1 MLLLISIHITDQQ
14 LLSFRGYNISIHN
27 IDSDIDFVED
37 MTQGSY
43 FSLLYENTEE
53 FVDIVAAFFEA
64 GFRNNECC
72 LWGVSGQLDQDS
84 AKEMLKGAGLDVE
97 KYLDNGQLMLTAC
110 NECYIAG
117 EGAVSEMDLNK
128 WEELYNIAIAEGYK
142 GLRIVDKF
150 TIVGDDAWDRFVE
163 YEKKAMDLIKMK
175 GIVAIF
181 AFLLEAR
188 TRSEIIDII
197 GMHDGTIIQQNGRWT
212 LLQSSSSC
220 KTIQKETHLT
230 DDMLENVWTGV
241 WVVDKNDN
249 VVYFNKGMESISG
262 LDRSEVIGK
271 KLASFIPHHKDE
283 GELGFVDI
291 FQIAKD
297 SLRSRN
303 YDIFPFVKP
312 DGQFIY
318 HSGFLLPLTD
328 DEGNYGGMLGTIGKL
343 LEQKVD
349 HRTLKDKFK
358 SIEKQEDIYRKSPVV
373 AFLWSAEEDWPVVF
387 VSENIAQFG
396 YAPDDLTSGNMKYRD
411 MIHPDDLEHVK
422 NDVFQLEVEGKMFFS
437 KEYRILTKSGEVR
450 WVTERSHLIR
460 DESGGPA
467 YYQGIVI
474 DITDRKKAE
483 EAALESEAK
492 YRMIF
497 ENSPFGVFHFDEKGI
512 ITHCNE
518 KFLEIM
524 QLKRKEDV
532 IGFNIIASIVDEDMK
547 KAVSDVFSR
556 KVGHFEGAYHTVTT
570 DITINIKADYSP
582 NIAEDGTFLGGIGV
596 FEDIS
601 ERKLAEDKLQ
611 KSEALLNEVSRIA
624 KIGGWEFDA
633 ATGKGT
639 WTPEIATI
647 HELDPS
653 TPTDVELG
661 LSFYTPDSRERIEKA
676 VNEAVEKG
684 VSYDLELEMITA
696 KGTHKWVRTIGNP
709 MIEDGKVVT
718 VTGALQDITER
729 KMAEEA
735 VHEAEKKY
743 RLIFENSPLGI
754 FHFNSNGIVTH
765 CNEKFLHIIGLK
777 KKEDV
782 IGFDMVAGIKDKL
795 MRKAVDDVLSR
806 KVGHFEGR
814 YHTVI
819 SGKDVYLKADY
830 SPNIGDDGSF
840 LGGIGIFGDISV
852 RKKAEEALRLDE
864 SRLEALWKINQ
875 MSDIS
880 LKEIADFVQEEA
892 VRLTQSKI
900 GYVAFLND
908 DGETLTVY
916 SWSKNIMKECRVKG
930 KKLEYSLAG
939 TGVWGEAVRQGKA
952 IIVNDFQ
959 APNPLKHGY
968 PEGHIT
974 IQRYMGIPI
983 VDGKKIVGDAGVA
996 NKEEEYNDADVRQL
1010 TLFMEGMWRM
1020 IQRKRAEDKLREYA
1034 DELSRANDE
1043 LSAANEELKSLDKMK
1058 DDFLSNVSHEFKT
1071 PLTSIQGYSQLVAD
1085 ETLGPVNEQ
1094 QKKAVDTVIR
1104 NSERLRRLVD
1114 SLLYLSRAQS
1124 GKLNYSFDN
1133 IDIQDVISNSI
1144 QDLILQAESK
1154 GIELVKDIQG
1164 ELPLL
1169 YADRDKM
1176 MDVFVNLIDNAVK
1189 FTPQDG
1195 KVTISAHTSEGS
1207 MYLKVSDTGIGIP
1220 EDKIPKLFERF
1231 YQVDSSE
1238 KRRYGGTGLG
1248 LYICKKIVED
1258 HKGDI
1263 HVTSEEG
1270 KGTTIHIRLPLQQ
1283 HSVPD

>member
-1 MLLLISIHITDQQ
+1 
-14 LLSFRGYNISIHN
+14 
-27 IDSDIDFVED
+27 
-37 MTQGSY
+37 MTQGKY

-53 FVDIVAAFFEA
+53 FVDIVAAFFDA

-72 LWGVSGQLDQDS
+72 LWGVSGQLDSDN
-84 AKEMLKGAGLDVE
+84 AKDLLIDAGIDVE
-97 KYLDNGQLMLTAC
+97 KYLENGQLMLTAC

-128 WEELYNIAIAEGYK
+128 WEELYNIAIADGYD
-142 GLRIVDKF
+142 GLRIIDKF
-150 TIVGDDAWDRFVE
+150 TIVGEDAWERFVE

-188 TRSEIIDII
+188 TRSEIIEII
-197 GMHDGTIIQQNGRWT
+197 GMHDGTIIKKDNRWT

-220 KTIQKETHLT
+220 KTIQKDTHFP

-241 WVVDKNDN
+241 WAVDKDDN
-249 VVYFNKGMESISG
+249 IVYFNKGMESISG
-262 LDRSEVIGK
+262 LKKSDVFGK
-271 KLASFIPHHKDE
+271 KLASFIPSHVDE
-283 GELGFVDI
+283 GELSFVDL
-291 FQIAKD
+291 FQIAKE
-297 SLRSRN
+297 SLNSKN
-303 YDIFPFVKP
+303 YDIFPFIKP

-328 DEGNYGGMLGTIGKL
+328 DNGNYAGMLGTVGKL
-343 LEQKVD
+343 VEQRID
-349 HRTLKDKFK
+349 HRIIKDKFR

-373 AFLWSAEEDWPVVF
+373 AFLWSAENEWPVVF
-387 VSENIAQFG
+387 VSENISQFG
-396 YAPDDLTSGNMKYRD
+396 YASDELTSGKLKYGD
-411 MIHPDDLEHVK
+411 IVHPDDIEHLK
-422 NDVFQLEVEGKMFFS
+422 TDVSQLEIEGKMFFS
-437 KEYRILTKSGEVR
+437 REYRIITKSGNQR
-450 WVTERSHLIR
+450 WVTERSYLIR
-460 DESGGPA
+460 DENGDPA
-467 YYQGIVI
+467 YYQGIII
-474 DITDRKKAE
+474 DVTDRKKAE
-483 EAALESEAK
+483 EAALDAEKK
-492 YRMIF
+492 YRLIF
-497 ENSPFGVFHFDEKGI
+497 ENSPFGVFHFDENGI

-524 QLKRKEDV
+524 QLKRREDV
-532 IGFNIIASIVDEDMK
+532 IGFDIIASIVDENMR

-570 DITINIKADYSP
+570 DVTITIKADYSP

-601 ERKLAEDKLQ
+601 ERKLAEEKLS
-611 KSEALLNEVSRIA
+611 KSEALLTEVSRIA

-633 ATGKGT
+633 STGKGT
-639 WTPEIATI
+639 WTPEIARI

-653 TPTDVELG
+653 TPTNVELG
-661 LSFYTPDSRERIEKA
+661 LSFYPPGSKELIEKA
-676 VNEAVEKG
+676 VSDAIEKG
-684 VSYDLELEMITA
+684 KPYDLELEMITA

-709 MIEDGKVVT
+709 IIEDGKVVT

-754 FHFNSNGIVTH
+754 FHFNAEGIVTH
-765 CNEKFLHIIGLK
+765 CNEKFIRIIGLK

-782 IGFDMVAGIKDKL
+782 IGFDMVAGIKDEMMK
-795 MRKAVDDVLSR
+795 KALDDVFSR

-819 SGKDVYLKADY
+819 SGKDIYLKADY
-830 SPNIGDDGSF
+830 SPNIGDDGTF

-852 RKKAEEALRLDE
+852 RKKAEEGLRLDE
-864 SRLEALWKINQ
+864 SRLEALWKINR

-900 GYVAFLND
+900 GYLAFLND

-916 SWSKNIMKECRVKG
+916 SWSKDIMRDCRVEG
-930 KKLEYSLAG
+930 KKLEYRLDN
-939 TGVWGEAVRQGKA
+939 TGLWGESIRQRKA

-968 PEGHIT
+968 PEGHIPL
-974 IQRYMGIPI
+974 QRYMGIPI
-983 VDGKKIVGDAGVA
+983 FDGKRIVGDAGVA
-996 NKEEEYNDADVRQL
+996 NKEQDYDAADVRQL
-1010 TLFMEGMWRM
+1010 TLFMQGMWRM

-1043 LSAANEELKSLDKMK
+1043 LSAANEELKSLDRMK

-1071 PLTSIQGYSQLVAD
+1071 PLTSIQGYSQLIGD
-1085 ETLGPVNEQ
+1085 ETLGSVNEQ

-1133 IDIQDVISNSI
+1133 IDIEDVIDNSI
-1144 QDLILQAESK
+1144 QDLVLQAESK
-1154 GIELVKDIQG
+1154 GIELAKDIQG
-1164 ELPLL
+1164 ELPMV

-1189 FTPQDG
+1189 FTPQGG
-1195 KVTISAHTSEGS
+1195 KITISAHASEDS
-1207 MYLKVSDTGIGIP
+1207 IYMEVEDTGIGIP
-1220 EDKIPKLFERF
+1220 EDKIPKLFKRF
-1231 YQVDSSE
+1231 YQVDSSV

-1263 HVTSEEG
+1263 HVTSVEG
-1270 KGTTIHIRLPLQQ
+1270 KGTTMHIHLPLQRQ
-1283 HSVPD
+1283 PASE